1 MLFEVRAL
9 RGDAFESI
17 EVEAA
22 SADDARRLVLDK
34 QLVPVEVR
42 ERRTASARRARSSFN
57 LTLFTQELVELL
69 EAGLAVVEAIDALA
83 SREESDHSVN
93 HRLLARLR
101 EGLAFSAVLAQMPEY
116 FPPLYVGLIR
126 ASEKTSDLHGALSR
140 FLEYRGRFDALKSR
154 VVSAMI
160 YPAVLIGVG
169 GAVTL
174 FLLGFVV
181 PQFATVFRGTG
192 RKLPLLSQWL
202 LEWGDFAGHHRL
214 GIGIALICG
223 LGVTAAW
230 VVTALRTGRIEALL
244 GAIPALRRRIEV
256 FRISRLYLTV
266 GTLLNGGMPIV
277 SALDLAEGVVPPIM
291 IERLH
296 RVRAELKQ
304 GGSISAALEHQG
316 LTTPVAIRLLRVGEG
331 TGRMADMMVRAARYH
346 DNELAR
352 WLDRFIKLFE
362 PLLMIVMGLVI
373 GSIVVLL
380 YMPVFDLA
388 GGFQ

>member
-9 RGDAFESI
+9 RGNAFESI
-17 EVEAA
+17 EIEAA
-22 SADDARRLVLDK
+22 SVDDARRIALDK
-34 QLVPVEVR
+34 QLVPVDVR
-42 ERRTASARRARSSFN
+42 EQRTARGRLTRNAFN

-83 SREESDHSVN
+83 AREDSKNSVN

-126 ASEKTSDLHGALSR
+126 ASEKTSDLQGALSR
-140 FLEYRGRFDALKSR
+140 FLEYRTRFDTLRARVTSAL
-154 VVSAMI
+154 I
-160 YPAVLIGVG
+160 YPAILLGVG
-169 GAVTL
+169 GCVTI

-181 PQFATVFRGTG
+181 PQFATVYQGTG
-192 RKLPLLSQWL
+192 KNLPLLSQWL
-202 LEWGDFAGHHRL
+202 LQWGEFASQHRL
-214 GIGIALICG
+214 GIIIALACG
-223 LGVTAAW
+223 LVLTGTW
-230 VVTALRTGRIEALL
+230 VVTALRSGRVEQLL
-244 GAIPALRRRIEV
+244 GAIPALRKRIEI
-256 FRISRLYLTV
+256 FRISRLYLTL

-277 SALDLAEGVVPPIM
+277 YALDLAEGVVPPAM
-291 IERLH
+291 AEKLH
-296 RVRAELKQ
+296 GVRAELKQ
-304 GGSISAALEHQG
+304 GGSISSALEHHG

-331 TGRMADMMVRAARYH
+331 TGRMADLMVRAARYH

-352 WLDRFIKLFE
+352 WLDRFVKLFE
-362 PLLMIVMGLVI
+362 PILMAAIGIVI